1 MNKIVL
7 ILIFFIISC
16 SKNSNINSSNSGK
29 VIKEESII
37 NKKNIKKESKSIL
50 VNFNENVIFN
60 LPSKINTV
68 KFSYLKNNMG
78 RHNYKINNKNFTK
91 YKFKKISNFKQYEPN
106 LALSDK
112 GFILSDGKGSL
123 IKYDYS
129 KKIIWKKNYY
139 SKKEK
144 KLDPLVF
151 LEKKNNILLASDSLA
166 NYYRIDPKNG
176 NLIWKKINS
185 SPFNSEI
192 KIFKDKFY
200 VVDLENKIH
209 CFSIKDGK
217 KIWTYVTENF
227 FIKSKKKLSITIDD
241 GKVFFNNTI
250 GDITAVSEKN
260 GDLLWQLPTQNNL
273 IFGETILL
281 RNSDL
286 VIDKNSIY
294 FSNNY
299 NKFYSLDKNSG
310 SVNWI
315 QNIKSDLRPQIIE
328 NSILSLS
335 NEGFLFLI
343 DAISGNIIKSVDLF
357 ETYKSKKRKKLTPV
371 GVILG
376 LDKIYITLND
386 GKLLVVNISDFNLD
400 NEIKIDRN
408 IISRPFI
415 NKDKLLILS
424 DSSVIQFN

>member
-151 LEKKNNILLASDSLA
+151 LEKK
-166 NYYRIDPKNG
+166 K
-176 NLIWKKINS
+176 
-185 SPFNSEI
+185 
-192 KIFKDKFY
+192 
-200 VVDLENKIH
+200 
-209 CFSIKDGK
+209 
-217 KIWTYVTENF
+217 
-227 FIKSKKKLSITIDD
+227 
-241 GKVFFNNTI
+241 
-250 GDITAVSEKN
+250 
-260 GDLLWQLPTQNNL
+260 
-273 IFGETILL
+273 
-281 RNSDL
+281 
-286 VIDKNSIY
+286 
-294 FSNNY
+294 
-299 NKFYSLDKNSG
+299 
-310 SVNWI
+310 
-315 QNIKSDLRPQIIE
+315 
-328 NSILSLS
+328 
-335 NEGFLFLI
+335 
-343 DAISGNIIKSVDLF
+343 
-357 ETYKSKKRKKLTPV
+357 
-371 GVILG
+371 
-376 LDKIYITLND
+376 
-386 GKLLVVNISDFNLD
+386 
-400 NEIKIDRN
+400 
-408 IISRPFI
+408 
-415 NKDKLLILS
+415 
-424 DSSVIQFN
+424 

>member
-1 MNKIVL
+1 M
-7 ILIFFIISC
+7 
-16 SKNSNINSSNSGK
+16 
-29 VIKEESII
+29 
-37 NKKNIKKESKSIL
+37 
-50 VNFNENVIFN
+50 
-60 LPSKINTV
+60 
-68 KFSYLKNNMG
+68 
-78 RHNYKINNKNFTK
+78 
-91 YKFKKISNFKQYEPN
+91 
-106 LALSDK
+106 
-112 GFILSDGKGSL
+112 
-123 IKYDYS
+123 
-129 KKIIWKKNYY
+129 
-139 SKKEK
+139 
-144 KLDPLVF
+144 
-151 LEKKNNILLASDSLA
+151 
-166 NYYRIDPKNG
+166 
-176 NLIWKKINS
+176 
-185 SPFNSEI
+185 
-192 KIFKDKFY
+192 
-200 VVDLENKIH
+200 
-209 CFSIKDGK
+209 
-217 KIWTYVTENF
+217 
-227 FIKSKKKLSITIDD
+227 
-241 GKVFFNNTI
+241 
-250 GDITAVSEKN
+250 
-260 GDLLWQLPTQNNL
+260 WQLPTQNNL

>member
-1 MNKIVL
+1 M
-7 ILIFFIISC
+7 
-16 SKNSNINSSNSGK
+16 
-29 VIKEESII
+29 EE
-37 NKKNIKKESKSIL
+37 KL
-50 VNFNENVIFN
+50 
-60 LPSKINTV
+60 L
-68 KFSYLKNNMG
+68 
-78 RHNYKINNKNFTK
+78 
-91 YKFKKISNFKQYEPN
+91 FKKR
-106 LALSDK
+106 
-112 GFILSDGKGSL
+112 
-123 IKYDYS
+123 
-129 KKIIWKKNYY
+129 KKVR
-139 SKKEK
+139 S
-144 KLDPLVF
+144 F
-151 LEKKNNILLASDSLA
+151 SFFRKKNNILLASDSLA

-241 GKVFFNNTI
+241 GKVFFNNTV

-294 FSNNY
+294 FSNNN

-357 ETYKSKKRKKLTPV
+357 ETYKSKKRKNLTPV